1 MALPPVYEIDA
12 DGTIRTDALH
22 WEGFPRILWETLSE
36 VGYVMSP
43 LYEVVSFWE
52 QGVPYARTTAT
63 VLPHPE
69 HLEWADLSLMFFAH
83 RDVGSV
89 ESAAMQILHTFYEQH
104 PDEVMLTTLGLFPAM
119 DPLDPAWRERI
130 SLTDV
135 LLTTNPPTVVV
146 RHLLRF
152 LEAVYNMQVF
162 RISTQCMLSVVLMDS
177 TAMRDILTLDLQYKR
192 QTVAH
197 LQQEIVTLQDERIQW
212 HQERAELTGQLCA
225 RDHTLEMTQ
234 VQLAHT
240 EAQRF
245 ALVQNVV
252 EMQNQVAEMEIE
264 VEVWQ
269 AMAQQGQQPP
279 IAPPAAPAAPDELQ
293 GVLGLTEDSV
303 GGPPPDSPDT
313 SAGSAAGY

>member
-1 MALPPVYEIDA
+1 
-12 DGTIRTDALH
+12 
-22 WEGFPRILWETLSE
+22 
-36 VGYVMSP
+36 
-43 LYEVVSFWE
+43 
-52 QGVPYARTTAT
+52 

-69 HLEWADLSLMFFAH
+69 HPEWADLSLMFFDH
-83 RDVGSV
+83 RGIESV
-89 ESAAMQILHTFYEQH
+89 ESAAMQILHTFCEQH

-130 SLTDV
+130 LLTDV
-135 LLTTNPPTVVV
+135 LLTMDPPAVVV
-146 RHLLRF
+146 RQLLRL

-162 RISTQCMLSVVLMDS
+162 RLSTQGMLSVVLMDS
-177 TAMRDILTLDLQYKR
+177 TAVRDILTLDLQYKR

-197 LQQEIVTLQDERIQW
+197 LQQEIVMLQDERIQW
-212 HQERAELTGQLCA
+212 HQERAELTKQLFA
-225 RDHTLEMTQ
+225 RDHALEMTQ

-245 ALVQNVV
+245 ALVNNVV

-279 IAPPAAPAAPDELQ
+279 IAPPAAPTGADGLH
-293 GVLGLTEDSV
+293 GVSGLSEDSV
-303 GGPPPDSPDT
+303 GGPPPDSSDT
-313 SAGSAAGY
+313 SVGSSARY